1 MHIVATAGHVDHGK
15 STLIL
20 TLTGTD
26 PDRWQEEKQRGLTI
40 DLGFGHTTL
49 PSGSEISF
57 VDVPGHVRF
66 LKNMLAG
73 VGAVDA
79 CMFVVAAT
87 EGWKPQ
93 SEEHLRILD
102 LLGIKHGIIALT
114 KVGLVDRD
122 WRELA
127 IMDIEEHV
135 AGTFL
140 EGAPI
145 VPVDAPKGVGIHELR
160 DALDNLLRVTPPAVD
175 RNRPRLWIDRVFA
188 AKGSGTVVTGT
199 LTGGTLAV
207 DDELLALGPSGNK
220 LVRVRGIQT
229 HGNKE
234 KTIGPGNRVAV
245 NLSGASHEELLRGD
259 ALIRGGQWH
268 RTTRFDARLDVL
280 AAVEHDVSRRGA
292 FALAIGSGEFPVK
305 VRVLGDTSLAGGTSG
320 FVRIHLPIPL
330 PLLPGDRAILRDYGR
345 EETIGGIEVLDVD
358 PRRAAAGNTPDAT
371 VERLVSERGWLE
383 LEQLGRLSP
392 FTWIGRVVAGKWAVS
407 EPAYQAMCDSIR
419 TRTESAGAL
428 GLDPAQLDDRARAV
442 LPDLRDEG
450 ISLRDGRVKRGEVR
464 DPLADHP
471 YIAAL
476 LASPFQ
482 PPDPSGVDKAELREL
497 IRRGL
502 VVSADGVWFA
512 PAALQQAAVLVA
524 PLFVEHPDGITVA
537 QIRDALGTTRKYIL
551 PLVGWFDANGI
562 TRRRDGL
569 RIPGPK
575 LPMPNSPERS

>member
-1 MHIVATAGHVDHGK
+1 MSMHIVATAGHVDHGK

-26 PDRWQEEKQRGLTI
+26 PDRWQEEKARGLTI
-40 DLGFGHTTL
+40 DLGFGHTIL
-49 PSGSEISF
+49 PSGAEISF

-102 LLGIKHGIIALT
+102 LLGIRHGIIALT

-127 IMDIEEHV
+127 IMDVEEHV

-145 VPVDAPKGVGIHELR
+145 VPVDAPAGVGLHELR
-160 DALDNLLRVTPPAVD
+160 EALDNLLTRTPVAAD
-175 RNRPRLWIDRVFA
+175 RQRPRLWIDRVFA

-199 LTGGTLAV
+199 LTGGSFAV

-220 LVRVRGIQT
+220 IVRVRAIQS

-234 KTIGPGNRVAV
+234 KSIGPGHRVAV

-259 ALIRGGQWH
+259 ALIVGPQWH
-268 RTTRFDARLDVL
+268 RTTRFDARLSVL
-280 AAVEHDVSRRGA
+280 ASVTHEVSRRGA

-305 VRVLGDTSLAGGTSG
+305 LRVLGDNTLSGGSTG
-320 FVRIHLPIPL
+320 FVRIHLPLPL

-358 PRRAAAGNTPDAT
+358 PRRAAAGNTPDSS
-371 VERLVSERGWLE
+371 VERIVTERGWVE
-383 LEQLGRLSP
+383 LEQLARVSPHPWAGR
-392 FTWIGRVVAGKWAVS
+392 IVASKWAVS
-407 EPAYQAMCDSIR
+407 EPAYVGMADSIR
-419 TRTESAGAL
+419 ARIDSAGAL

-450 ISLRDGRVKRGEVR
+450 ISLRDGRVKRGEVV
-464 DPLADHP
+464 DPLTDHP
-471 YIAAL
+471 FIRAL
-476 LASPFQ
+476 MVSPFQ
-482 PPDPSGVDKAELREL
+482 PPDATGVDKAELREL

-502 VVSADGVWFA
+502 VVAADGVWFA
-512 PAALQQAAVLVA
+512 PTALQQAAVLVA
-524 PLFVEHPDGITVA
+524 PLFAQNPEGITVA

-562 TRRRDGL
+562 TRRRGDL

-575 LPMPNSPERS
+575 LPV

>member
-26 PDRWQEEKQRGLTI
+26 PDRWQEEKARGLTI
-40 DLGFGHTTL
+40 DLGFGHTIL
-49 PSGSEISF
+49 PSGAEISF

-102 LLGIKHGIIALT
+102 LLGIRHGIIALT

-127 IMDIEEHV
+127 IMDVEEHV

-140 EGAPI
+140 QGAPI
-145 VPVDAPKGVGIHELR
+145 IPVDAPAGVGLHELR
-160 DALDNLLRVTPPAVD
+160 EALDNLLTRTPVAAD
-175 RNRPRLWIDRVFA
+175 RRRPRLWIDRVFA

-199 LTGGTLAV
+199 LTGGSFAV

-220 LVRVRGIQT
+220 IVRVRAIQS

-234 KTIGPGNRVAV
+234 KSIGPGHRVAV

-259 ALIRGGQWH
+259 ALVVAPQWH
-268 RTTRFDARLDVL
+268 RTTRFDARLHVL
-280 AAVEHDVSRRGA
+280 ASVTHEVSRRGA

-305 VRVLGDTSLAGGTSG
+305 VRVLGDSALSGGSVG
-320 FVRIHLPIPL
+320 FVRIHLPLPL

-358 PRRAAAGNTPDAT
+358 PRRAAAGNTPDSS
-371 VERLVSERGWLE
+371 VERIVDDRGWVE
-383 LEQLGRLSP
+383 MEQLARVSPYPWTGR
-392 FTWIGRVVAGKWAVS
+392 TVASKWAVS
-407 EPAYQAMCDSIR
+407 EGAYVGMVESIR
-419 TRTESAGAL
+419 TRIDSAGAL
-428 GLDPAQLDDRARAV
+428 GLDPAQLDDRARSV
-442 LPDLRDEG
+442 LPDLHDEG
-450 ISLRDGRVKRGEVR
+450 ISLRDGRVKRGEVV

-471 YIAAL
+471 FIRAL
-476 LASPFQ
+476 MVSPFQ
-482 PPDPSGVDKAELREL
+482 PPDATGVDKAELREL

-502 VVSADGVWFA
+502 VVATDGVWFA
-512 PAALQQAAVLVA
+512 PAALHQAAVLVA
-524 PLFVEHPDGITVA
+524 PLFVENPEGITVA

-562 TRRRDGL
+562 TRRRGDL

-575 LPMPNSPERS
+575 LPV